1 MAVRTLRYPRP
12 MRLAALASLFL
23 LAAVAHAQPTDWVE
37 YYRKRVAAHR
47 AENQTLD
54 PAKRYVVLVG
64 DSLTEGWSRSRIQS
78 AMPNIAARVLQRGIS
93 SDGVGISARGVK
105 NRLDSS
111 VFDCQ
116 PSHIVLHI
124 GVNDIR
130 RDGSN
135 IPNTERTLREVL
147 ATIRGRLPT
156 VPIILLRTAPGR
168 GSYATM
174 SPALRRYNDR
184 VQAVATDLGLRTI
197 DLHALFAGSDG
208 LLRPELS
215 SDGLHWTAAAYAL
228 LGPEIERAVGASG
241 PVTPPPVA
249 TFPATVETQ
258 ASTLNVRDG
267 PMGTVL
273 GTVPR
278 GTRLQ
283 ALELRDGWFRV
294 RWNGREAWISAT
306 YARRVTGLAGTLP
319 GN

>member
-1 MAVRTLRYPRP
+1 
-12 MRLAALASLFL
+12 MRVAALASLFL
-23 LAAVAHAQPTDWVE
+23 LAAVAHAQPTDWAE
-37 YYRKRVAAHR
+37 YYRKRVAAHQ

-64 DSLTEGWSRSRIQS
+64 DSLTEGWSKARIAS
-78 AMPNIAARVLQRGIS
+78 AMPNLASRVLQRGIS

-124 GVNDIR
+124 GVNDIG
-130 RDGSN
+130 RDGSR
-135 IPNTERTLREVL
+135 IDATERTLREVL
-147 ATIRGRLPT
+147 ATIRGRLPG

-174 SPALRRYNDR
+174 SPALKRYNDR

-197 DLHALFAGSDG
+197 DLHALFAGPDG

-215 SDGLHWTAAAYAL
+215 SDGLHWTTAAYAL

-241 PVTPPPVA
+241 PVAPPPPAPA

-258 ASTLNVRDG
+258 ASALNVRDR

-283 ALELRDGWFRV
+283 ALELKDGWFRV
-294 RWNGREAWISAT
+294 RWSGREAWISAT
-306 YARRVTGLAGTLP
+306 YARRVSGLAGTLP
-319 GN
+319 GQ

>member
-1 MAVRTLRYPRP
+1 

-23 LAAVAHAQPTDWVE
+23 LAAVAHAQPTDWAE
-37 YYRKRVAAHR
+37 HYRKRVAAHR

-64 DSLTEGWSRSRIQS
+64 DSLTEGWSRARIQS
-78 AMPNIAARVLQRGIS
+78 AMPNLASRVLQRGIS

-116 PSHIVLHI
+116 PSHVVLHI
-124 GVNDIR
+124 GVNDIG
-130 RDGSN
+130 RDGSR
-135 IPNTERTLREVL
+135 IEATERTLREVL

-174 SPALRRYNDR
+174 SPALRRYGER
-184 VQAVATDLGLRTI
+184 VQAVANDLGLRTI
-197 DLHALFAGSDG
+197 DLHALFAGPDG

-241 PVTPPPVA
+241 PVTPPPPPPPA
-249 TFPATVETQ
+249 TFPATVETT
-258 ASTLNVRDG
+258 ASSLNVRDG
-267 PMGTVL
+267 PMGAVL

-283 ALELRDGWFRV
+283 ALELREGWFRV
-294 RWNGREAWISAT
+294 RWSGREAWISAT
-306 YARRVTGLAGTLP
+306 YARRVSGIAGTLP
-319 GN
+319 GQ

>member
-1 MAVRTLRYPRP
+1 

-23 LAAVAHAQPTDWVE
+23 LAAVAHAQPTDWAE

-54 PAKRYVVLVG
+54 PAKQYVVLVG
-64 DSLTEGWSRSRIQS
+64 DSLTEGWSRARIAS
-78 AMPNIAARVLQRGIS
+78 AMPNLASRVLQRGIS
-93 SDGVGISARGVK
+93 SDGVGITARGVK

-116 PSHIVLHI
+116 PSHVVLHI
-124 GVNDIR
+124 GVNDIG
-130 RDGSN
+130 RDGSR
-135 IPNTERTLREVL
+135 IDATERTLREVL
-147 ATIRGRLPT
+147 ATIRGRLPS
-156 VPIILLRTAPGR
+156 VPVILLRTAPGR

-174 SPALRRYNDR
+174 SPALKRYNDR

-241 PVTPPPVA
+241 TTPPPVNPPPAA

-258 ASTLNVRDG
+258 ASTLNVREG

-278 GTRLQ
+278 GTRLE
-283 ALELRDGWFRV
+283 ALELKDGWFRV
-294 RWNGREAWISAT
+294 RWSGRDAWISAT
-306 YARRVTGLAGTLP
+306 YARRVSGIAGTLP
-319 GN
+319 GQ

>member
-1 MAVRTLRYPRP
+1 

-23 LAAVAHAQPTDWVE
+23 LAAVAHAQPTDWAE

-54 PAKRYVVLVG
+54 PAKQYVVLVG
-64 DSLTEGWSRSRIQS
+64 DSLTEGWSRARIAS
-78 AMPNIAARVLQRGIS
+78 AMPNLASRVLQRGIS

-116 PSHIVLHI
+116 PSHVVLHI
-124 GVNDIR
+124 GVNDIG
-130 RDGSN
+130 RDGSR
-135 IPNTERTLREVL
+135 IDATERTLREVL
-147 ATIRGRLPT
+147 ATIRGRLPS
-156 VPIILLRTAPGR
+156 VPVILLRTAPGR

-174 SPALRRYNDR
+174 SPALKRYNDR

-241 PVTPPPVA
+241 TTPPPVNPPPAA

-278 GTRLQ
+278 GTRLE
-283 ALELRDGWFRV
+283 ALELEDGWFRV
-294 RWNGREAWISAT
+294 RWSGRDAWISAT
-306 YARRVTGLAGTLP
+306 YARRVSGIAGTLP
-319 GN
+319 GQ